1 MAKTRRRPG
10 AKQAEGA
17 RATSSRP
24 WWKRRLVWV
33 GSVLAAV
40 LTATLVNVL
49 TGQAQKAIDVATAP
63 RSSGPPVKVAS
74 VSVERSDE
82 QGDTYVLPNKVELS
96 IEELRS
102 LNQARTASDPVRYD
116 NWFRSRGGADPGLSI
131 VKAVL
136 EGNRTHPVRI
146 TGMRPIKRCQAPL
159 LGTIFD
165 SPPAGA
171 DASIAIGFDLDSTR
185 PIAQVI
191 TDSGEWQ
198 GDYFAKYTVSL
209 KPGEQQTF
217 QIKSKTV
224 RQYCEYT
231 LELTVIDEGKTVTQ
245 VLDNNREP
253 FRVTALSP
261 EVDSGSGIPYRRYQ
275 AAYIGGVI
283 SPNGEWIRVNPLTH
297 KGVVG

>member
-1 MAKTRRRPG
+1 MAKKRRRPG
-10 AKQAEGA
+10 AKQAERT

-49 TGQAQKAIDVATAP
+49 TGQAQKTIDAATAP
-63 RSSGPPVKVAS
+63 RYDGPPIRVAS
-74 VSVERSDE
+74 VSVEKSDE
-82 QGDTYVLPNKVELS
+82 QGFAFVFPNKMEFGT
-96 IEELRS
+96 EELRS
-102 LNQARTASDPVRYD
+102 LNDPKTYSDQARHD
-116 NWFRSRGGADPGLSI
+116 NWFRSRGGVDPGLSI

-136 EGNRTHPVRI
+136 EGNRAHPVRI
-146 TGMRPIKRCQAPL
+146 TGMRPIKHCQAPL

-171 DASIAIGFDLDSTR
+171 DASIAIGFDLDSAR
-185 PIAQVI
+185 PTAQVI
-191 TDSGEWQ
+191 TDTGTWQ

-217 QIKSKTV
+217 QIKSKTE

-231 LELTVIDEGKTVTQ
+231 LALTILDEGKTVTQ
-245 VLDNNREP
+245 VLDNNGGP
-253 FRVTALSP
+253 FRVTAFAW
-261 EVDSGSGIPYRRYQ
+261 EQDSTPYGRYQ
-275 AAYIGGVI
+275 AVYVGGHA
-283 SPNGEWIRVNPLTH
+283 SPNGDWIRVNPTYNPLTR
-297 KGVVG
+297 KG